1 MYKQIAVT
9 FWTETDVANHQ
20 VIRVAVGYCIF
31 GVIVAAILH
40 LLYFCLF
47 DIRLLRSHVRMAFG
61 LGVGVGVVIAAF
73 GAYVKQLLFG
83 SIIGVSACYLLALGY
98 IICWVGIPIEWIY

>member
-1 MYKQIAVT
+1 MQ
-9 FWTETDVANHQ
+9 HQ
-20 VIRVAVGYCIF
+20 MTRVAVGLCIL

-47 DIRLLRSHVRMAFG
+47 DLSLAGRHVRWAFG
-61 LGVGVGVVIAAF
+61 LGTGVGVLIAAF

-83 SIIGVSACYLLALGY
+83 SIIGASACYLLALGY
-98 IICWVGIPIEWIY
+98 LVFWFGMPITWIY